1 MVNLEI
7 LLLLNLTQGLRPM
20 WGCFRSL
27 GILLALFLSNIF
39 ADTEDG
45 CSLIH
50 HFSVELMMNYLSIII
65 FLFLHLGL
73 Y

>member
-1 MVNLEI
+1 
-7 LLLLNLTQGLRPM
+7 M

-27 GILLALFLSNIF
+27 GILLELFLSNIF

-45 CSLIH
+45 YSLIH